1 VIGGISA
8 LRVDRKLTAGR
19 QNDAITPLRTF
30 SNAWRCYRPATVGR
44 QHASGTRPVQANL
57 ICFASL
63 AVPSDLASSHRT
75 EGVFMA
81 CRTRTKFAVTGLIGA
96 RIDVEYAS
104 VGEVLA

>member
-1 VIGGISA
+1 VSLSGF
-8 LRVDRKLTAGR
+8 D
-19 QNDAITPLRTF
+19 PLRTF
-30 SNAWRCYRPATVGR
+30 ANVCQCHVLDRVGR
-44 QHASGTRPVQANL
+44 KHASGTGPRQTNL

-81 CRTRTKFAVTGLIGA
+81 CRTRTKAAVTGLIGA